1 MEFINLGKHLPIKE
15 PIIRP
20 ISELRRMAP
29 ILLDQNLDL
38 LDTPENMDRAKEL
51 AAKGWQV
58 VRIEKRSPE
67 SAFACRTDFPR
78 RVILELTSKCNF
90 LCRMCPQN
98 GLKRPRMH
106 MDKSMA
112 FKVLDELEKQ
122 GIQGLWLYHLGESI
136 LHPSFQEI
144 MAYMSARENLG
155 LVWLSTNGQAFS
167 EKHIRTVLDSK
178 VDFLNYSLHALTE
191 EVYKTV
197 APHGDFNKVRG
208 NLERFWE
215 IKEKIK
221 GNHGPKKPF
230 LHLQMIEQETTQSQV
245 DGFIRKYY
253 DQAEI
258 VSVNMLEYVNL
269 PNNSFGQKQRERKPL
284 TNCKRVD
291 RGDCFIMS
299 NGDVTL
305 CDVAVNAEIKLG
317 NVGRDSLYDIW
328 NGEVRTRLLELSRTG
343 RMAEN
348 DFCAKCTDYDI

>member
-1 MEFINLGKHLPIKE
+1 MEFIDLGKHLVIEKPVV
-15 PIIRP
+15 RP
-20 ISELRRMAP
+20 ISELRKMAP
-29 ILLDQNLDL
+29 VLLDRNLDL
-38 LDTPENMDRAKEL
+38 LQTEENLDRAKEL
-51 AAKGWQV
+51 AANGWQV

-67 SAFACRTDFPR
+67 SRFAQRIGFPR
-78 RVILELTSKCNF
+78 RVILELTSKCNL

-106 MDKSMA
+106 MDKELC
-112 FKVLDELEKQ
+112 FKVLDELEAQ
-122 GIQGLWLYHLGESI
+122 GIEGLWLYHLGESI
-136 LHPSFQEI
+136 LHPGFKEI
-144 MAYMSARENLG
+144 MEYMTPKDNLG
-155 LVWLSTNGQAFS
+155 LVWLSTNGHAFS

-178 VDFLNYSLHALTE
+178 LDFLNYSLHALTE

-197 APHGDFNKVRG
+197 VPHGDFNKVRG

-230 LHLQMIEQETTQSQV
+230 LHLQMIEQETTCGQV
-245 DGFIRKYY
+245 DGFIRKYH
-253 DQAEI
+253 DKAEI

-284 TNCKRVD
+284 TNCTRVD

-305 CDVAVNAEIKLG
+305 CDVAVNAEIRLG
-317 NVGRDSLYDIW
+317 NVGQESLYDIW
-328 NGEVRTRLLELSRTG
+328 NGEVRTRLLELSRAG

-348 DFCAKCTDYDI
+348 EFCAKCTDYDI